1 MQMEISESDSSLL
14 KFSPPNTKHTTMVS
28 AGQLLGPPTQ
38 NTAISVDF
46 IIPQTKKETD
56 NLLMMG
62 LTENCSPT
70 FLSTGNPCL
79 DFFYHV
85 VPGTSSDDLIQR
97 LELAWAHDP
106 LTTLK
111 LICNLRGVRGT
122 GKSDKQGFYTSS
134 LWLHKS
140 HPKTLALN
148 LKALV
153 HFGYFKDLP
162 EILYRLLH
170 GSEVRKLAK
179 QAWKENKRAKR
190 RSPYFKR
197 KRDEAQEEEILE
209 GLEKIFVSEEE
220 ENLEMKTVEK
230 ISKEQARALRKERE
244 ISKAKIALDRY
255 NNDPH
260 YRFLFDCVCDVFAEL
275 LKSDLEFMSR
285 GEDFK
290 ISLAAKWCPTV
301 DSAYDKS
308 LLICEGI
315 ARRVFPKESEKEY
328 EGIEEAH
335 YAYRVRDRLRKQVL
349 VPLHKILELPEVF
362 MSAKQWDSLPYNRVA
377 SVAMK
382 TYKGL
387 FEKHDKERFEEYLE
401 KVKSGKAT
409 IAAGA
414 LLPHEIIK
422 SLDEDGGQVAELQWE
437 RMVSDV
443 AKKGK
448 LTNCIAVCDVSG
460 SMNGTPMEVCV
471 ALGLLVSE
479 LSEEPWKGKLFTFSQ
494 DPQLHLIKGD
504 TLLAKTEFIRKM
516 DWGMNTDLQK
526 VFDQILEVAVEAKL
540 TEEQLIKRVFVF
552 SDMEFD
558 SARLNTECIDLE
570 PEEEMKRGWETE
582 EETKRGWETDY
593 EVIQRKFR
601 EKGYNK
607 APEVVFWNLRDSR
620 STPVVANQTGV
631 ALVSG
636 FAKNLLTLFLEEGG
650 IVNPEDVMR
659 LAIAGEEYKKLVVYD

>member
-1 MQMEISESDSSLL
+1 MA
-14 KFSPPNTKHTTMVS
+14 S

-38 NTAISVDF
+38 NTAISVDS
-46 IIPQTKKETD
+46 IILQTKN
-56 NLLMMG
+56 NLPMTG

-79 DFFYHV
+79 DFFFHV
-85 VPGTSSDDLIQR
+85 VPDTSSDDLIQR
-97 LELAWAHDP
+97 LKLAWAHDP

-190 RSPYFKR
+190 RSQYFKR
-197 KRDEAQEEEILE
+197 KRDEAQEEGIWEK
-209 GLEKIFVSEEE
+209 LEKIFVSEEE
-220 ENLEMKTVEK
+220 ENLEMKNVEK

-315 ARRVFPKESEKEY
+315 ARRVFPRECDKEY

-335 YAYRVRDRLRKQVL
+335 YVYRVRDRLRKQIL
-349 VPLHKILELPEVF
+349 VPLHKALELPE
-362 MSAKQWDSLPYNRVA
+362 
-377 SVAMK
+377 

-422 SLDEDGGQVAELQWE
+422 SLEEDGGQVAELQWE

-479 LSEEPWKGKLFTFSQ
+479 LSEEPWKGKLFTFSEN
-494 DPQLHLIKGD
+494 PQLHLVKGD
-504 TLLAKTEFIRKM
+504 TLLEKTKFIREM

-540 TEEQLIKRVFVF
+540 TEEQLIR
-552 SDMEFD
+552 EFLFLVIWNLIARLG
-558 SARLNTECIDLE
+558 STGNIWARLNTEVIDLE
-570 PEEEMKRGWETE
+570 PEEEMK
-582 EETKRGWETDY
+582 KGWETDY
-593 EVIQRKFR
+593 EVIQRKFW
-601 EKGYNK
+601 EKGYSK

>member
-1 MQMEISESDSSLL
+1 MA
-14 KFSPPNTKHTTMVS
+14 S
-28 AGQLLGPPTQ
+28 AGQLLGPPTIGKPPSTQ
-38 NTAISVDF
+38 NTTVDAEESIIS
-46 IIPQTKKETD
+46 QTQSLNLSGKPPTEDDNDAMELLETQKD
-56 NLLMMG
+56 TEELPIMG
-62 LTENCSPT
+62 LTENLSPT

-79 DFFYHV
+79 DFFFHV
-85 VPGTSSDDLIQR
+85 VPDTPSEDLIQR

-148 LKALV
+148 LTALA

-170 GSEVRKLAK
+170 GPEVRQLAK
-179 QAWKENKRAKR
+179 QAWKEKKTAKKRSQSK
-190 RSPYFKR
+190 SKR
-197 KRDEAQEEEILE
+197 KR
-209 GLEKIFVSEEE
+209 
-220 ENLEMKTVEK
+220 NVEK
-230 ISKEQARALRKERE
+230 ISKEEARALRKEKE
-244 ISKAKIALDRY
+244 ISKARNALDRY

-260 YRFLFDCVCDVFAEL
+260 YRFLFDSVCDVFAEF
-275 LKSDLEFMSR
+275 LKSDLSFKSNEEF
-285 GEDFK
+285 FK

-301 DSAYDKS
+301 DSSYDKS
-308 LLICEGI
+308 LLLCEGI
-315 ARRVFPKESEKEY
+315 ARRVFPRECDKEY
-328 EGIEEAH
+328 EGMEEKH
-335 YAYRVRDRLRKQVL
+335 YVYKVRDRLRKQVL
-349 VPLHKILELPEVF
+349 VPLHKALELPEVY
-362 MSAKQWDSLPYNRVA
+362 MSAKDWNSLPYNRVA

-387 FEKHDKERFEEYLE
+387 FEKHDKERFEEYRE
-401 KVKSGKAT
+401 KVKSGKAK

-422 SLDEDGGQVAELQWE
+422 SLNEDGGQVAELQWE
-437 RMVSDV
+437 RMVDDV

-460 SMNGTPMEVCV
+460 SMDGTPMEVCV

-479 LSEEPWKGKLFTFSQ
+479 LSEEPWKGKLITFSQ
-494 DPQLHLIKGD
+494 NPQLHLIKGD
-504 TLLAKTEFIRKM
+504 TLLEKTKFIRET
-516 DWGMNTDLQK
+516 DGWGYNTDFQK
-526 VFDQILEVAVEAKL
+526 VFDQILQVAVEAKL

-552 SDMEFD
+552 TDMEFD
-558 SARLNTECIDLE
+558 SAHSNSQWHSEGEAT
-570 PEEEMKRGWETE
+570 EEM
-582 EETKRGWETDY
+582 KRGWETDY

-601 EKGYNK
+601 EKGYNRV
-607 APEVVFWNLRDSR
+607 PEMVFWNLRNSS
-620 STPVVANQTGV
+620 STPVVSSQIGV

-636 FAKNLLTLFLEEGG
+636 FSKNLLTLFLERSG
-650 IVNPEDVMR
+650 IVNPEDVMQ

>member
-1 MQMEISESDSSLL
+1 MA
-14 KFSPPNTKHTTMVS
+14 S
-28 AGQLLGPPTQ
+28 AGQLLGPPTIGKPPSTQ
-38 NTAISVDF
+38 NTTVDAEESIIS
-46 IIPQTKKETD
+46 QTQSLNLSGKPPTEDDNDAMELLETHKD
-56 NLLMMG
+56 TEELPIMG
-62 LTENCSPT
+62 LTENLSPT

-79 DFFYHV
+79 DFFFHV
-85 VPGTSSDDLIQR
+85 VPDTPSEDLIQR

-148 LKALV
+148 LTALA

-170 GSEVRKLAK
+170 GPEVRQLAK
-179 QAWKENKRAKR
+179 QAWKEKKTAKKRSQSK
-190 RSPYFKR
+190 SKR
-197 KRDEAQEEEILE
+197 KR
-209 GLEKIFVSEEE
+209 
-220 ENLEMKTVEK
+220 NVEK
-230 ISKEQARALRKERE
+230 ISKEEARALRKEKE
-244 ISKAKIALDRY
+244 ISKARNALDRY

-260 YRFLFDCVCDVFAEL
+260 YRFLFDSVCDVFAEF
-275 LKSDLEFMSR
+275 LKSDLSFKSNEEF
-285 GEDFK
+285 FK

-301 DSAYDKS
+301 DSSYDKS
-308 LLICEGI
+308 LLLCEGI
-315 ARRVFPKESEKEY
+315 ARRVFPRECDKEY
-328 EGIEEAH
+328 EGMEEKH
-335 YAYRVRDRLRKQVL
+335 YVYKVRDRLRKQVL
-349 VPLHKILELPEVF
+349 VPLHKALELPEVY
-362 MSAKQWDSLPYNRVA
+362 MSAKDWNSLPYNRVA

-387 FEKHDKERFEEYLE
+387 FEKHDKERFEEYRE
-401 KVKSGKAT
+401 KVKSGKAK

-422 SLDEDGGQVAELQWE
+422 SLNEDGGQVAELQWE
-437 RMVSDV
+437 RMVDDV

-460 SMNGTPMEVCV
+460 SMDGTPMEVCV

-479 LSEEPWKGKLFTFSQ
+479 LSEEPWKGKLITFSQ
-494 DPQLHLIKGD
+494 NPQLHLIKGD
-504 TLLAKTEFIRKM
+504 TLLEKTKFIRET
-516 DWGMNTDLQK
+516 DGWGYNTDFQK
-526 VFDQILEVAVEAKL
+526 VFDQILQVAVEAKL

-552 SDMEFD
+552 TDMEFD
-558 SARLNTECIDLE
+558 SAHSNSQWHSEGEAT
-570 PEEEMKRGWETE
+570 EEM
-582 EETKRGWETDY
+582 KRGWETDY

-601 EKGYNK
+601 EKGYNRV
-607 APEVVFWNLRDSR
+607 PEMVFWNLRNSS
-620 STPVVANQTGV
+620 STPVVSSQIGV

-636 FAKNLLTLFLEEGG
+636 FSKNLLTLFLERSG
-650 IVNPEDVMR
+650 IVNPEDVMQ